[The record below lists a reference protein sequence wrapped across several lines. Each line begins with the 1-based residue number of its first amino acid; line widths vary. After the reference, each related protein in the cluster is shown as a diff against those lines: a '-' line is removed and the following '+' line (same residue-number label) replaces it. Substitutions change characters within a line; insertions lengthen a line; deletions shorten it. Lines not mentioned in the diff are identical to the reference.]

1 MILTR
6 QEATIIT
13 SSVQAGVAHAGGMS
27 VWVCLIPSSDVRQ
40 KCSWPLL
47 SFAGDCCEEWRENI
61 WIKDIGKDFVGL
73 GKTRPMRLME
83 EAKGLWGMT
92 EKPF

>member
-27 VWVCLIPSSDVRQ
+27 VWVCLVPSSDVRQ
-40 KCSWPLL
+40 KWSWSLL
-47 SFAGDCCEEWRENI
+47 IFAWDCCDDQRENI
-61 WIKDIGKDFVGL
+61 WIKDIGNDFIGL
-73 GKTRPMRLME
+73 DKTRPMRHME
-83 EAKGLWGMT
+83 GAEGFQGMT
-92 EKPF
+92 EKPS

>member
-13 SSVQAGVAHAGGMS
+13 SSVQAGVAHAGGVS

-40 KCSWPLL
+40 KHSWPLL
-47 SFAGDCCEEWRENI
+47 SFAGGCCEDWREYI

-73 GKTRPMRLME
+73 SKTRTMKHME
-83 EAKGLWGMT
+83 EAKGLRGMT